1 MEMKKYILFGAGYY
15 ATVAISLLGKENI
28 EFIMDNN
35 RDKAG
40 SSVEGIAV
48 YPYCEKKSQ
57 CGHYTIVISVSDR
70 YCPQIE
76 EQLKKDGFKNFLT
89 VGRIQSEQT
98 RKKIEGRFDN
108 ISVYKK
114 AIGWIKNNSVD
125 GQAIIC
131 NTGKRK
137 GYPEVTGYYIPT
149 LIRWDTETLPP
160 DMQTGL
166 SVSRSRMVHG
176 MILIMYHRI
185 YLIRH
190 RYLKV

>member
-1 MEMKKYILFGAGYY
+1 MGEKYILFGAGYY

-114 AIGWIKNNSVD
+114 AIGWIK
-125 GQAIIC
+125 G
-131 NTGKRK
+131 TGSELCRVA
-137 GYPEVTGYYIPT
+137 Y
-149 LIRWDTETLPP
+149 RHTE
-160 DMQTGL
+160 
-166 SVSRSRMVHG
+166 S
-176 MILIMYHRI
+176 
-185 YLIRH
+185 
-190 RYLKV
+190 

>member
-1 MEMKKYILFGAGYY
+1 MKKYILFGAGYY

-76 EQLKKDGFKNFLT
+76 EQLKKMDSRIFNGWKDT
-89 VGRIQSEQT
+89 VRAD
-98 RKKIEGRFDN
+98 KKENRRP
-108 ISVYKK
+108 V
-114 AIGWIKNNSVD
+114 
-125 GQAIIC
+125 
-131 NTGKRK
+131 
-137 GYPEVTGYYIPT
+137 
-149 LIRWDTETLPP
+149 
-160 DMQTGL
+160 
-166 SVSRSRMVHG
+166 
-176 MILIMYHRI
+176 
-185 YLIRH
+185 
-190 RYLKV
+190 